1 MIGQDPPHGNDKYP
15 SPRFDCVACH
25 KEAQSYAH
33 TAHHLTSSN
42 AKGELLAPIFEE
54 AGSPLTISEAPL
66 SPLSF
71 QMENNEGRFTETAI
85 TGWVAQGVIRFTEP
99 IDILIG
105 SNKRGQTYLYWS
117 GNQLFELPV
126 SYWKDGHR
134 WINSPGY
141 VDGTA
146 DFHRPVSPGCLECHA
161 TAATSLSSEASTN
174 SYDRNSLKLGISCEV
189 CHGASEQHI
198 AVERAAAAGGAKAA
212 DSEILNPS
220 HFSRDRQ
227 IDLCALCH
235 SGLQRRPLAAAF
247 SYRPG
252 EPLSRYYIS
261 VVDADAEQLD
271 VHGNQVGLLKRSAC
285 FRSSAEMT
293 CSTCHN
299 VHTVGAAASS
309 YSARCLSC
317 HRWETC
323 GEAHR
328 LGPSIQKK
336 CVDCHMPV
344 QRTNV
349 IVATTAGQRIQ
360 ATMRTHWIKVYRGS
374 GSSSR

>member
-1 MIGQDPPHGNDKYP
+1 MNDKYA

-25 KEAQSYAH
+25 KEARTYAH
-33 TAHHLTSSN
+33 TAHHLTSAY
-42 AKGELLAPIFEE
+42 AKSELLAPIFQV
-54 AGSPLTISEAPL
+54 AGSRLAISEPPL

-71 QMENNEGRFTETAI
+71 QMENNGGRFSETAI
-85 TGWVAQGVIRFTEP
+85 AGWAAQGVIRFTEP
-99 IDILIG
+99 MDILIG

-161 TAATSLSSEASTN
+161 TAATALSSEASTN
-174 SYDRNSLKLGISCEV
+174 SYDRSSLKLGISCEV
-189 CHGASEQHI
+189 CHGASAQHI
-198 AVERAAAAGGAKAA
+198 AVERAAAATGGKVA
-212 DSEILNPS
+212 DSKILNPS

-227 IDLCALCH
+227 VDLCGLCH
-235 SGLQRRPLAAAF
+235 SGLQRRPVAAAF

-252 EPLSRYYIS
+252 EPLSNYYTYVPS
-261 VVDADAEQLD
+261 TDTDQPD

-285 FRSSAEMT
+285 FQSSAEMT

-309 YSARCLSC
+309 YSVRCLSC
-317 HRWETC
+317 HRWESC

-328 LGPSIQKK
+328 LGSSIQKR
-336 CVDCHMPV
+336 CVDCHMPL

-360 ATMRTHWIKVYRGS
+360 ATMRTHWIKVYRTS
-374 GSSSR
+374 GSSKSK

>member
-1 MIGQDPPHGNDKYP
+1 MSGQA
-15 SPRFDCVACH
+15 PRSEHETYAGARTDCAACH
-25 KEAQSYAH
+25 NEALSYAH
-33 TAHHLTSSN
+33 TAHHLTS
-42 AKGELLAPIFEE
+42 AYAATELLAPIFQG
-54 AGSPLTISEAPL
+54 AGPRLTISQPSL

-71 QMENNEGRFTETAI
+71 QMENNGGRFYETAV
-85 TGWVAQGVIRFTEP
+85 TGWAAQGVVRFTEP
-99 IDILIG
+99 IDIIIG
-105 SNKRGQTYLYWS
+105 SDKRGQTYLYWS

-141 VDGTA
+141 IDGTA

-161 TAATSLSSEASTN
+161 TAATALSSDAGTN
-174 SYDRNSLKLGISCEV
+174 SYDRSSLKLGISCEV

-198 AVERAAAAGGAKAA
+198 AVERAAAATGGKAA
-212 DSEILNPS
+212 NSKILNPS
-220 HFSRDRQ
+220 RFSRDRQ

-235 SGLQRRPLAAAF
+235 SGLQRRPVAAAF
-247 SYRPG
+247 SYQPG
-252 EPLSRYYIS
+252 EALSRYYTS
-261 VVDADAEQLD
+261 LPGADTDRPD

-285 FRSSAEMT
+285 FRSSGQMT

-299 VHTVGAAASS
+299 VHTVGAVASS

-317 HRWETC
+317 HRWQSC

-328 LGPSIQKK
+328 LGASIQKK
-336 CVDCHMPV
+336 CIDCHMPV

-360 ATMRTHWIKVYRGS
+360 ATMRTHWIKVYRAT
-374 GSSSR
+374 GSSK